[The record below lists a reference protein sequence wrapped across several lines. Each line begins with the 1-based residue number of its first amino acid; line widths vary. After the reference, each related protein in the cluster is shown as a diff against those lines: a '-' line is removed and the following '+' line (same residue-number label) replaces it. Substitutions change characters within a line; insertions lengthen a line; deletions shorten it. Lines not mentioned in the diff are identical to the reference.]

1 MENSNLAPHRLI
13 LKWAQFALRAIG
25 DPKLEN
31 MAQEVQDSTIQ
42 PLRLEDGENSPK
54 NSTILTVNL
63 DYITSAL

>member
-1 MENSNLAPHRLI
+1 MPDAGYFNH
-13 LKWAQFALRAIG
+13 FAGYSIQKRDGA
-25 DPKLEN
+25 
-31 MAQEVQDSTIQ
+31 IQ